1 MATEIIDGTVQG
13 ATVRQSSATHT
24 IYQSI
29 VFTRD
34 DGSERRLDKVAVAPS
49 VAALLQS
56 GAQGRFYAYTMID
69 HNGLVA
75 VRTRDGQNAY
85 AIPSGNEK
93 IMMIAAIVGSAWFAI
108 LLATGGIT
116 ILGLL
121 AGILGSI
128 GWFVYRKTRIGIR
141 ASFDADSGYSGR

>member
-1 MATEIIDGTVQG
+1 MATEIIDGTVQA
-13 ATVRQSSATHT
+13 ATVLKSSATHT

-29 VFTRD
+29 IFSRD
-34 DGSERRLDKVAVAPS
+34 DGSERRLDKVAAAPS
-49 VAALLQS
+49 VVALLQS

-75 VRTRDGQNAY
+75 VRTHDGLSAY

-108 LLATGGIT
+108 LLATGGFT

-121 AGILGSI
+121 AGIFGSI
-128 GWFVYRKTRIGIR
+128 GWFVYRKTRIDIR
-141 ASFDADSGYSGR
+141 ARYDADSGNAAS

>member
-1 MATEIIDGTVQG
+1 MAVEIIDGTVQA
-13 ATVRQSSATHT
+13 ATVRQSNATVS
-24 IYQSI
+24 IYESI

-34 DGSERRLDKVAVAPS
+34 DGSERRLDKVAVAPA
-49 VAALLQS
+49 VAAMLRP

-75 VRTRDGQNAY
+75 ARTRDGYSAY
-85 AIPSGNEK
+85 KIPSGNEK
-93 IMMIAAIVGSAWFAI
+93 IMMITAIVGSAWFTI
-108 LLATGGIT
+108 LLATGGFT

-128 GWFVYRKTRIGIR
+128 GWFVYRNTRIDIR
-141 ASFDADSGYSGR
+141 ARYDADNGYLGS